1 MQEKT
6 FLLLLSFW
14 TENILKLE
22 KDQEVFICINIYL
35 PHCVTYLEIQTLQV
49 LKYQPF
55 HATRNQLKASIFLFE
70 HSRLHGKDP
79 VKMIYPVKFL
89 KTLYIQKCSFYTVCL
104 VLSFVLHTRNNQDT
118 KVMKQTTV
126 HVHLR
131 KFKKLLVWLSWN
143 NQDIKVRKQDCCTV

>member
-55 HATRNQLKASIFLFE
+55 HATRN
-70 HSRLHGKDP
+70 
-79 VKMIYPVKFL
+79 
-89 KTLYIQKCSFYTVCL
+89 
-104 VLSFVLHTRNNQDT
+104 
-118 KVMKQTTV
+118 
-126 HVHLR
+126 
-131 KFKKLLVWLSWN
+131 
-143 NQDIKVRKQDCCTV
+143 